1 MYTFLYSIF
10 YGNNEN
16 DANDDDNKN
25 SHPQSLPW
33 GAPGFKTQLNKIHVN
48 MNKPWGMP

>member
-10 YGNNEN
+10 YNNEI
-16 DANDDDNKN
+16 DKDDTKQSLNI
-25 SHPQSLPW
+25 QSLPW

-48 MNKPWGMP
+48 MNKPWGMPNF